1 MSEGTRTTIV
11 PRDKRTHTR
20 NRGTFQITAPV
31 GLTEVRANTTIR
43 FIKISGESV
52 TQSETGIPSEW
63 KTIKTEDIKSI
74 STAVVALVASHLAIP
89 GECVPLIW
97 NKLQDDLMTVTVAL
111 TPLVDE
117 EWENI
122 ADATEGELVCGVCF
136 SPCRDADDNDSSRE
150 NCTECLPCYL
160 CFRCRICRKDGH
172 PICYQCLKS
181 KDLPYVKEFH
191 PDHMIRLRVLA
202 PGLFDGSRCSS
213 SSSSRG
219 CSRE

>member
-1 MSEGTRTTIV
+1 MSEGARTSIV
-11 PRDKRTHTR
+11 PRDTRTHTR

-52 TQSETGIPSEW
+52 TKSETGIPSEW
-63 KTIKTEDIKSI
+63 KTSKTEDITPF

-117 EWENI
+117 EWEKI
-122 ADATEGELVCGVCF
+122 ADATDDELVCGVCF
-136 SPCRDADDNDSSRE
+136 SPCLYADDDDRARE

-160 CFRCRICRKDGH
+160 CFRCRIGRKDGD
-172 PICYQCLKS
+172 PI
-181 KDLPYVKEFH
+181 
-191 PDHMIRLRVLA
+191 
-202 PGLFDGSRCSS
+202 
-213 SSSSRG
+213 
-219 CSRE
+219 

>member
-11 PRDKRTHTR
+11 PRGPPNKRTYT
-20 NRGTFQITAPV
+20 RGTFQITAPV

-43 FIKISGESV
+43 FIKFSGESV

-63 KTIKTEDIKSI
+63 KTIKTEDITPF

-122 ADATEGELVCGVCF
+122 ADETEDELVCGVCF
-136 SPCRDADDNDSSRE
+136 SPCRDADDDNARAW
-150 NCTECLPCYL
+150 NCTKCLPC
-160 CFRCRICRKDGH
+160 
-172 PICYQCLKS
+172 
-181 KDLPYVKEFH
+181 
-191 PDHMIRLRVLA
+191 
-202 PGLFDGSRCSS
+202 
-213 SSSSRG
+213 
-219 CSRE
+219 